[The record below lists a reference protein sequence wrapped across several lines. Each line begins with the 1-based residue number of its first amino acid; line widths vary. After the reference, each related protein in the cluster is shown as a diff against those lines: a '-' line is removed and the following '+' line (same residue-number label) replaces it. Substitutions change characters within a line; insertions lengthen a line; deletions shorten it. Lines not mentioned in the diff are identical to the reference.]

1 MAEGVGEAANTGTG
15 NQEVSRVWHKAQL
28 TLEQMKTIGQSF
40 KKLYF
45 SSRTPDRVALFAHK
59 YCDENS
65 MYTIYFSPEAS
76 TYCKALVDLC
86 SAEPCETPY
95 RSETALLFGHNDDLR
110 MLR

>member
-1 MAEGVGEAANTGTG
+1 MAEGVGEAANTGTP
-15 NQEVSRVWHKAQL
+15 NQEVSRVWHKAVL
-28 TLEQMKTIGQSF
+28 TLEQMKAIGQSF

-65 MYTIYFSPEAS
+65 MYTVYFSPEAS

-95 RSETALLFGHNDDLR
+95 RSDTALLFGHNDDLR

>member
-1 MAEGVGEAANTGTG
+1 MAERLAGGANPG
-15 NQEVSRVWHKAQL
+15 NGKQERSRVWHKARVN
-28 TLEQMKTIGQSF
+28 LEQMKTVGQSF

-45 SSRTPDRVALFAHK
+45 GPRTPDKVALFAHK

-76 TYCKALVDLC
+76 TYCRALVDLC

-95 RSETALLFGHNDDLR
+95 RSETALLFGHHDDLA